1 MGTILSQH
9 VWGLKRASIPNTIS
23 WSIQARGNG
32 YNPSNKQCRL
42 CLLEKWHIL
51 FKPEVARY
59 NFVQSDVQYC
69 SGELVS
75 SCVQSNFYK
84 CKIALI
90 TIKFLLFQA
99 ISNHK
104 AWPGQ
109 DFQCDFAP
117 VASVI
122 FSLHACYVELHSMQ
136 SNWLCY
142 MKQFCVNQGT
152 AIFMCVLNVFN
163 FTNVILHTM
172 YVRIKVSFLCKC
184 KLIVNVQNIYKSP
197 ALLSIISAISSLS
210 SSPSRKILNSV

>member
-1 MGTILSQH
+1 M
-9 VWGLKRASIPNTIS
+9 
-23 WSIQARGNG
+23 
-32 YNPSNKQCRL
+32 
-42 CLLEKWHIL
+42 
-51 FKPEVARY
+51 
-59 NFVQSDVQYC
+59 
-69 SGELVS
+69 
-75 SCVQSNFYK
+75 QSNFYK

-184 KLIVNVQNIYKSP
+184 KLTVNVQNIYKSP

-210 SSPSRKILNSV
+210 SSLSRKFLSDPGIPGVRSMGPSVSNKLTDLWLSYRLYTSYTSFRLYTSYRLYTEKVTVSSGAIWWPNLELMQVAPSGGQICN